1 MLQGNLDMPVD
12 CVRMRIAA
20 LCQRCVIALAS
31 AHHHGVV
38 HACGEDSAIR
48 RAYGY

>member
-1 MLQGNLDMPVD
+1 MLQDNLDMPVN
-12 CVRMRIAA
+12 CVLLRIAA
-20 LCQRCVIALAS
+20 LCQRCVIAPAS

-48 RAYGY
+48 RAYGH